1 MSNQTQCPHCQT
13 TYPMPTTKLGDSDA
27 RAKCGKCQQVFFLN
41 ANLVNSSSAAQTK
54 QPNPTPQATAH
65 KTQTTT
71 DPQEKITPKRTKRTK
86 RTLTED
92 MIHDDMDGVEENKPK
107 TVLGVS
113 FDNDELE
120 NFLKDNINF
129 APTTAKS
136 TKDELAD
143 DEGDDWAHD
152 LLNDTKPVNT
162 AQTSTTNTK
171 AKTSPIE
178 NNTSPIENNVDLTT
192 IIPVATPK
200 PKKPIKKIWS
210 KKPTSQ
216 QLATKKSLVSQL
228 LWLLGCLL
236 LIGLLVVQYALFNV
250 DKLAKNPE
258 TANFIY
264 TVCNIISCSVPSA
277 NLDALSIT
285 SSLKNQKDIIIDIA
299 NKTNS
304 EQLFPYLLV
313 QLKDSQGVV
322 VADFVADTKD
332 YLSQS
337 QTTLLAN
344 QHKRIMLSVSE
355 NSAPK
360 VSTVTV
366 TPFYQ

>member
-1 MSNQTQCPHCQT
+1 M
-13 TYPMPTTKLGDSDA
+13 
-27 RAKCGKCQQVFFLN
+27 
-41 ANLVNSSSAAQTK
+41 
-54 QPNPTPQATAH
+54 
-65 KTQTTT
+65 
-71 DPQEKITPKRTKRTK
+71 
-86 RTLTED
+86 
-92 MIHDDMDGVEENKPK
+92 
-107 TVLGVS
+107 
-113 FDNDELE
+113 
-120 NFLKDNINF
+120 
-129 APTTAKS
+129 
-136 TKDELAD
+136 
-143 DEGDDWAHD
+143 
-152 LLNDTKPVNT
+152 
-162 AQTSTTNTK
+162 
-171 AKTSPIE
+171 
-178 NNTSPIENNVDLTT
+178 
-192 IIPVATPK
+192 
-200 PKKPIKKIWS
+200 
-210 KKPTSQ
+210 
-216 QLATKKSLVSQL
+216 
-228 LWLLGCLL
+228 
-236 LIGLLVVQYALFNV
+236 VQYALFNV

-299 NKTNS
+299 NQTNS

-366 TPFYQ
+366 TPLQVIYNLSNDGNCFTIILTPIVNGR

>member
-13 TYPMPTTKLGDSDA
+13 TYPMPTTKLGDPDA

-54 QPNPTPQATAH
+54 QPKATAH

-162 AQTSTTNTK
+162 APKQ
-171 AKTSPIE
+171 APPI
-178 NNTSPIENNVDLTT
+178 
-192 IIPVATPK
+192 PK
-200 PKKPIKKIWS
+200 PKPA
-210 KKPTSQ
+210 P
-216 QLATKKSLVSQL
+216 
-228 LWLLGCLL
+228 
-236 LIGLLVVQYALFNV
+236 
-250 DKLAKNPE
+250 
-258 TANFIY
+258 
-264 TVCNIISCSVPSA
+264 
-277 NLDALSIT
+277 
-285 SSLKNQKDIIIDIA
+285 LK
-299 NKTNS
+299 
-304 EQLFPYLLV
+304 
-313 QLKDSQGVV
+313 
-322 VADFVADTKD
+322 
-332 YLSQS
+332 
-337 QTTLLAN
+337 
-344 QHKRIMLSVSE
+344 IML
-355 NSAPK
+355 
-360 VSTVTV
+360 T
-366 TPFYQ
+366 